1 MAVDLAG
8 FKVRIGNVLQD
19 VSSFIATSAGA
30 EMEQGIRNAL
40 EQFGRDVP
48 REVIAD
54 ITGDGATYDLTLPDT
69 YLDGYSGITTIEY
82 PAGERFPTILDS
94 TAWSLYRTE
103 STLRLRL
110 LAATPTLGSTVRIT
124 FTGMHTID
132 DLDSATVTTIP
143 AYSTEAFTLLATAQC
158 LYILAS
164 RFLHEQEDTLNLDTV
179 DRGSRTDQA
188 RRLANDLMKQ
198 YRELIG
204 ESSEGA
210 LRPASGMVDWD
221 SSYAGSGYRRLTHSR
236 RYT

>member
-8 FKVRIGNVLQD
+8 FKVRIGIVLPD
-19 VSSFIATSAGA
+19 VSSFIATTAGN

-54 ITGDGATYDLTLPDT
+54 ITGDGTTYDLTLPAS

-82 PAGERFPTILDS
+82 PAGERFPILMDS

-103 STLRLRL
+103 AALHLRM
-110 LAATPTLGSTVRIT
+110 LAVTPTSGSTVRIT
-124 FTGMHTID
+124 FTGMHTIK
-132 DLDSATVTTIP
+132 DLDSATVTTVP
-143 AYSTEAFTLLATAQC
+143 PYSTEAFTLLATAQC
-158 LYILAS
+158 LYILSA
-164 RFLHEQEDTLNLDTV
+164 RFLHEQEDTLNLDSV

-188 RRLANDLMKQ
+188 RRLANDIMKQ

-221 SSYAGSGYRRLTHSR
+221 SSYAGSGYPRLTHSR
-236 RYT
+236 RWT